1 MPRIEIDGI
10 GIGYDLAG
18 KGPAVVITPGG
29 RFARDTPGV
38 PELAE
43 ALAAG
48 GMRVLTWD
56 RPNCGESDIVFDG
69 ASESALNADT
79 LAGLIARL
87 DLGPTILVGGSAGA
101 RVSLLVGARHPD
113 AVAGI
118 FLLWI
123 TGGAIGLSA
132 LVSVYC
138 GDAALAAVAGGMEAV
153 SAMPGWREQIERNP
167 GNRGRLLAQQPAA
180 FVARMK
186 IWADAFT
193 PTPGSPVPGLE
204 PRDFEAMRLPVT
216 VLRSGVSD
224 IHHLRETSE
233 AVAALIPGAKLDEPP
248 WGDREWADRMA
259 AAGRGEGLFQN
270 WPMLAPQMLA
280 FARSVSS

>member
-10 GIGYDLAG
+10 GIGYELVGQGATV
-18 KGPAVVITPGG
+18 AITPGG

-38 PELAE
+38 PELAT

-69 ASESALNADT
+69 VSESVLNADT
-79 LAGLIARL
+79 LAGLIRAL
-87 DLGPTILVGGSAGA
+87 DLGPTIMVGGSAGA

-113 AVAGI
+113 VVAGMY
-118 FLLWI
+118 LLWI

-132 LVSVYC
+132 LVGVYC

-153 SAMPGWREQIERNP
+153 AAMPGWREQIERNP
-167 GNRGRLLAQQPAA
+167 GNRGRLLAQEPAA
-180 FVARMK
+180 FVGQMK
-186 IWADAFT
+186 RWAEAFT

-204 PRDFEAMRLPVT
+204 RSDFAAMRMPVT
-216 VLRSGVSD
+216 VLRSGASD

-233 AVAALIPGAKLDEPP
+233 AVATLIPGASRDEPP

-270 WPMLAPQMLA
+270 WPKLAPQILA
-280 FARSVSS
+280 FARSAAS